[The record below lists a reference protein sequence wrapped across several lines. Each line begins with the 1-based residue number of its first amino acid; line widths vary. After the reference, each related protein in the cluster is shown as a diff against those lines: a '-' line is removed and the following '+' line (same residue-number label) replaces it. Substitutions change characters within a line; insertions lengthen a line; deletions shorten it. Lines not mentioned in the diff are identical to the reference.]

1 MMDSEKLPAVGA
13 LSRQLQALS
22 GSGWT
27 NVQTPV
33 RQGFEAVEATAHG
46 LADQLAASRSELRRL
61 EARLV
66 GMEDMVSTSTVFA
79 YPQGFISDK
88 KGNMCVRNQSHY
100 STLNRGSCFRISSTM
115 VTFPPPISGRT
126 RRGTASP

>member
-1 MMDSEKLPAVGA
+1 MDSEKLPAVGA

-27 NVQTPV
+27 NVQAPV

-46 LADQLAASRSELRRL
+46 LADQLAASTSELKRL

-66 GMEDMVSTSTVFA
+66 GMEDMVSTCSRGGI
-79 YPQGFISDK
+79 YRICISSGFGSHTRTRMI
-88 KGNMCVRNQSHY
+88 CVRQSEPF
-100 STLNRGSCFRISSTM
+100 NFRIT
-115 VTFPPPISGRT
+115 VL
-126 RRGTASP
+126 